1 MQPETVAT
9 ATTRSPHQA
18 CTDLLDD
25 NQAMLCPYHNRT
37 NDDDAHINKRG
48 RVRFI
53 GGMPVWVSPRGY
65 AVPNPYHQFGAMRL
79 LFH

>member
-1 MQPETVAT
+1 
-9 ATTRSPHQA
+9 
-18 CTDLLDD
+18 
-25 NQAMLCPYHNRT
+25 MLCPYHNRT